1 MQERNC
7 INCGAPI
14 ELKVDK
20 CPYCGTSYFD
30 ICNLILD
37 GHTPIALRFK
47 TNIQGKDEIITA
59 LVVGTGNF
67 SLNSSYDRVDA
78 YGGGAYIGSY
88 LVGMQTDINL
98 EFRVVSNSN
107 KELLTVEMQDK
118 V

>member
-37 GHTPIALRFK
+37 GCTPIALRFK
-47 TNIQGKDEIITA
+47 TNIQGKDAVLTA
-59 LVVGTGNF
+59 LVVGTGNV
-67 SLNSSYDRVDA
+67 SLNSSYDHADV
-78 YGGGAYIGSY
+78 YGGGAYMGSY
-88 LVGMQTDINL
+88 LTSMQTDINL
-98 EFRVVSNSN
+98 EFRVIPNS
-107 KELLTVEMQDK
+107 KKQLITIEMQDK